1 MIWVLIALAGLALL
15 LLVIRDLR
23 YLFSKYKGV
32 DLDLLD
38 DDTYNQVMSNK
49 EDWRN
54 ETLNEFLLRLYNWCD
69 VKTEEDIEKLGCV
82 VSSPDANLTTFRFYI
97 DGGILTIDGN
107 FYWSTNKFELRF
119 TTDSH
124 IDKSINWTKSKLFK
138 FKNYRPDY
146 VKVGKWFKKWLE
158 YYEGYTAVRKSEI
171 IQLLSMELKRTANL
185 TPDKYIEHNVIYD
198 AVLDILVYSDK
209 KKHLRTDKNFIS
221 SLALLLKG
229 VMESDE
235 RDKFLKYLKDQG
247 ILGAAEEDSPKAD
260 EPNAITEEGK

>member
-1 MIWVLIALAGLALL
+1 
-15 LLVIRDLR
+15 
-23 YLFSKYKGV
+23 
-32 DLDLLD
+32 
-38 DDTYNQVMSNK
+38 MSNK

-69 VKTEEDIEKLGCV
+69 VKSQDDIDKLSCV

-124 IDKSINWTKSKLFK
+124 IDNGINWTKSKLFR

-158 YYEGYTAVRKSEI
+158 YYEGYTAVKKSEI

-247 ILGAAEEDSPKAD
+247 ILGAAEEVSPKAD

>member
-1 MIWVLIALAGLALL
+1 MKWILVALAILVVLL
-15 LLVIRDLR
+15 LAIRDLQ
-23 YLFSKYKGV
+23 YLLSKYKGV

-49 EDWRN
+49 EDWRS
-54 ETLNEFLLRLYNWCD
+54 ETLNEFLLRLYSWCG
-69 VKTEEDIEKLGCV
+69 VKNQEDIDKLNCV

-119 TTDSH
+119 TTDSY
-124 IDKSINWTKSKLFK
+124 IDKSINWTKSKLFR

-146 VKVGKWFKKWLE
+146 VEVSKWFKKWLE
-158 YYEGYTAVRKSEI
+158 YYEGYTAIRKSEV
-171 IQLLSMELKRTANL
+171 IQLLSMELKRTADL
-185 TPDKYIEHNVIYD
+185 TPDKYVAHDVIYD
-198 AVLDILVYSDK
+198 AMLDMLVYSDK
-209 KKHLRTDKNFIS
+209 KKHLRTDKNFIG
-221 SLALLLKG
+221 SLTLLLKG

-247 ILGAAEEDSPKAD
+247 ILGVAEEASPKAD
-260 EPNAITEEGK
+260 EPNKVSEESK